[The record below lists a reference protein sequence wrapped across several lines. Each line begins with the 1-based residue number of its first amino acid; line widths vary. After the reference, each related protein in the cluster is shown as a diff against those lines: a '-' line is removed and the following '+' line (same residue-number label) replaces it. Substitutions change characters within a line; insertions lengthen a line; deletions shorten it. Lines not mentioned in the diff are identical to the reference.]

1 MEDYFDRRQ
10 REKAEAREAEEK
22 KKAREARRHAETIP
36 VIQARAAGTQAAWV
50 EYIDR
55 RISQR
60 MAEGTIPIPEDLLKA
75 IGEEIGE
82 TRAKQR
88 IETKAAIEK
97 AKGELAATFS
107 AQLKAMEERLATR
120 SDKRIAEHAVQT
132 TDRINQ
138 QWDAIA
144 KERQEWRSEIKSVV
158 DAAQRSFEGGI
169 NTHFAAMEQRVV
181 HQTDGRINEHIAQTA
196 ELTSTLWNMIVTE
209 CSDRQKEIKA
219 AVEEVQRAVETK
231 QAAKL
236 EALEQRS
243 VQHTDQRITQ
253 HIEQCTERTRAL
265 RDVIAT
271 ESWDRQKEIKA
282 AGEEAHRAVETKL
295 EALEQRLKAVPQAS
309 NRRIINGGSRSIS
322 ASGTSSRKWADVSGP
337 AHCTRPSAR
346 SQLSLRE
353 NLRHQI
359 NAAT

>member
-1 MEDYFDRRQ
+1 
-10 REKAEAREAEEK
+10 
-22 KKAREARRHAETIP
+22 
-36 VIQARAAGTQAAWV
+36 
-50 EYIDR
+50 
-55 RISQR
+55 
-60 MAEGTIPIPEDLLKA
+60 
-75 IGEEIGE
+75 
-82 TRAKQR
+82 
-88 IETKAAIEK
+88 
-97 AKGELAATFS
+97 
-107 AQLKAMEERLATR
+107 
-120 SDKRIAEHAVQT
+120 
-132 TDRINQ
+132 
-138 QWDAIA
+138 
-144 KERQEWRSEIKSVV
+144 
-158 DAAQRSFEGGI
+158 
-169 NTHFAAMEQRVV
+169 
-181 HQTDGRINEHIAQTA
+181 
-196 ELTSTLWNMIVTE
+196 MIVTE